1 VLPDDPDPRTS
12 SLGFATLGELRQLLS
27 KDLTRAELVET
38 LLGRIARLDRAGPQL
53 RSVLAVDGRAAE
65 RAEAAEAAEAAA
77 PGLAARPLLGVPVLV
92 KDNLDTAGGL
102 GTTAGSLA
110 LAEVP
115 PARDAT
121 AVARLREAGAVVLGK
136 TNLSEWA
143 NFRSRRSSS
152 GWSAV
157 GGQTRN
163 PHALDRSP
171 GGSSSGSGAAVAAG
185 FAPLAV
191 GTETDGSILCPAAV
205 CGVVGVK
212 PTRGLV
218 SRAGVVP
225 IAASQDSVGPMAR
238 SVVDAALLLG
248 VLAGADLADPATLE
262 RPAGLP
268 AEYTQF
274 CRAGGLE
281 GMRVGVPRAFYTG
294 YHPAADRVVAEA
306 LRAMHEA
313 GATLIDPVEV
323 PTAAEL
329 DESEDELTVFFHE
342 FHDGLDRY
350 LAGRP
355 GDRDACPRSLAEL
368 IAFNEANAGE
378 ELALFG
384 QDLFEAAAAT
394 EGLDAPGYRQALE
407 RNLRRAGR
415 DGLDAALD
423 GAGLDALVVLTMA
436 PAWCIDQ
443 VNGDPSLRAGYQ
455 AAAVAGYPSISL
467 PVGSVDGL
475 PVGLTFLGRAWSEP
489 TLLRLASALEHQL
502 DLTLLASFRPS
513 VALR

>member
-1 VLPDDPDPRTS
+1 MHPPDPDPRTS
-12 SLGFATLGELRQLLS
+12 SLGYATLGELRS
-27 KDLTRAELVET
+27 FIREGLTRAELVET
-38 LLGRIARLDRAGPQL
+38 LLGRIAALDRAGPQL
-53 RSVLAVDGRAAE
+53 RSVLALDEGAAGRAA
-65 RAEAAEAAEAAA
+65 AADGPP
-77 PGLAARPLLGVPVLV
+77 PGHTRRPLLGVPVLV
-92 KDNLDTAGGL
+92 KDNLDTAGRL

-110 LAEVP
+110 LADAP

-143 NFRSRRSSS
+143 NFRSRHSSS

-185 FAPLAV
+185 LAPLAV

-225 IAASQDSVGPMAR
+225 IAASQDSVGPIAR

-248 VLAGADLADPATLE
+248 VLAGADPADPATLE
-262 RPAGLP
+262 RPADLP

-274 CRAGGLE
+274 CRVRGLE
-281 GMRVGVPRAFYTG
+281 GTRIGVPRAFYSG
-294 YHPAADRVVAEA
+294 YHPAADGVVEEA
-306 LRAMHEA
+306 LRALREA
-313 GATLIDPVEV
+313 GATLVDPVDV

-342 FHDGLDRY
+342 FHDGLERY
-350 LAGRP
+350 LGGRP
-355 GDRDACPRSLAEL
+355 GDRDACPRTLAGL
-368 IAFNEANAGE
+368 IAFNEAHARE

-384 QDLFEAAAAT
+384 QDLFVAAAAT
-394 EGLDAPGYRQALE
+394 GGLDAPEYRQALE
-407 RNLRRAGR
+407 RNLRRARR

-423 GAGLDALVVLTMA
+423 GAGLDALVVLTMP
-436 PAWCIDQ
+436 PAWSIDQ
-443 VNGDPSLRAGYQ
+443 VNGDPTLRAGYS
-455 AAAVAGYPSISL
+455 AAAVAGYPSLSL

-475 PVGLTFLGRAWSEP
+475 PVGLSFLGRAWSEP

-502 DLTLLASFRPS
+502 GLTLRPSFRPS
-513 VALR
+513 VTLR